1 MMKRLSIHI
10 VVWGLLAVLS
20 GCQQG
25 KQANA
30 GAEKPELRAAEVKTA
45 DTPNTPNTKSNAKT
59 ATANASKS
67 AVQEGVPRG
76 GKIATL
82 TVADDGREITLRP
95 GQTVNVVLASNHSTG
110 FAWAVNSPTAGV
122 IVPEGK
128 GLYAVKSGSRGTETW
143 RFLAM
148 KPGRQTVRL
157 DYRREWTQNMP
168 ERTFRFTAIVK

>member
-10 VVWGLLAVLS
+10 VVLGLLAVFS
-20 GCQQG
+20 GCQQS

-30 GAEKPELRAAEVKTA
+30 SDPKAEIRAAEVKVA
-45 DTPNTPNTKSNAKT
+45 DTPSTRSHPKT
-59 ATANASKS
+59 ATATASKS
-67 AVQEGVPRG
+67 AAEEGVSRG
-76 GKIATL
+76 GKAGTL
-82 TVADDGREITLRP
+82 TAADDGREISLRP

-110 FAWAVNSPTAGV
+110 FEWAVTSPTAGV

-128 GLYAVKSGSRGTETW
+128 GLFAVKSGSRGTETW

>member
-1 MMKRLSIHI
+1 MKRLSIHI
-10 VVWGLLAVLS
+10 VVGVFLVVVS

-30 GAEKPELRAAEVKTA
+30 DAAKPEIRAAEVKTA
-45 DTPNTPNTKSNAKT
+45 DAPKTKSSAKT
-59 ATANASKS
+59 ATATASKS
-67 AVQEGVPRG
+67 VVDEGVSRG
-76 GKIATL
+76 GKVVAL
-82 TVADDGREITLRP
+82 TAADDGREISLRP
-95 GQTVNVVLASNHSTG
+95 GQTVSVALASNHSTG
-110 FAWAVNSPTAGV
+110 FAWAVTSPTAGV

-128 GLYAVKSGSRGTETW
+128 GSFAVKSGGRGTETW